1 MMFPILSATLR
12 HRPPATRPQATRA
25 LRQAYDG
32 VSVVRLTSFVR
43 VLTLMS
49 NPFLST
55 SPLPYQLPPF
65 EQITPDDY
73 LPAFKAGFEEH
84 LAEIDAVTRNPQAP
98 DFENTIVAM
107 ELAGQALARTAYA
120 FFTLTAADA
129 TDQVQAIQQ
138 EVGPQLAAH
147 EDSIHL
153 NKALWARVEAV
164 SVEGLDAESARL
176 VDEYRR
182 SFIRAGARLDDD
194 GQARMRELNS
204 RLSVLGTDYAQK
216 LLRDT
221 NDSALV
227 VTDPADLD
235 GLSADDVASAAA
247 AAAEAGSEGSY
258 LLSLVLPTSQPA
270 LASLTNRETRRRLL
284 EASLNRGFRSNDDN
298 TLAIAAEMAALRAER
313 AALLGFANHAEFA
326 TDSQTAPSLEAIH
339 AMLGKLAPPA
349 VRNANAEAELLR
361 AAARRDGIEE
371 LAAWD
376 WSYYSEQVRRE
387 KFSVDRSAL
396 RPYFELERVLTDGV
410 FYAANRLYGISF
422 TERPDLSGYHPDVR
436 VWEVSNEDG
445 SALGLFL
452 GDYYTRDTKAG
463 GAWMNSLV
471 HQSTLLGTQAVVINN
486 LNIPKPP
493 AGEPTLL
500 SFDEVV
506 TAFHE
511 FGHALHGL
519 FSDVTY
525 PQFSGT
531 AVPRDFVEYPSQ
543 VNEMWMLWPEVVAN
557 FAKHHV
563 TGEPLPREAID
574 RIEAAS
580 TWGEGFGTTE
590 YLGAALLDLAWH
602 ELSPG
607 QAVADPQQFEADAL
621 TRAGVALDLVPPRYR
636 TGYFKHIFA
645 GGYAAAYYAY
655 IWSEVLDADTVEW
668 FQENGGLTR
677 ENGDRFRREL
687 LSRGNSIDPLQAF
700 RNFRGREAAIE
711 PLLHRRG
718 LA

>member
-1 MMFPILSATLR
+1 
-12 HRPPATRPQATRA
+12 
-25 LRQAYDG
+25 
-32 VSVVRLTSFVR
+32 
-43 VLTLMS
+43 MS
-49 NPFLST
+49 NPFLNTST
-55 SPLPYQLPPF
+55 LPYQLPPW
-65 EQITPDDY
+65 EQISPDDF

-84 LAEIDAVTRNPQAP
+84 LAEIEAITQNPQAP
-98 DFENTIVAM
+98 DFQNTIAAL
-107 ELAGQALARTAYA
+107 ERAGQTLARTANA

-147 EDSIHL
+147 GDSIHL
-153 NKALWARVEAV
+153 NAALWTRVEAV
-164 SVEGLDAESARL
+164 SLDGLDAESARL
-176 VDEYRR
+176 TEEYRR
-182 SFIRAGARLDDD
+182 SFIRAGARLGAD
-194 GQARMRELNS
+194 GQARMRELNN

-221 NDSALV
+221 NDSALL
-227 VTDPADLD
+227 VTDAAELD
-235 GLSADDVASAAA
+235 GLSADDLASAAA
-247 AAAEAGSEGSY
+247 AAAESGSEGY

-270 LASLTNRETRRRLL
+270 LATLTSRETRRRLF
-284 EASLNRGFRSNDDN
+284 EASINRGFRNNDDN
-298 TLAIAAEMAALRAER
+298 TLSLAAEMAALRAER

-326 TDSQTAPSLEAIH
+326 TDDQTAPSLAAIH
-339 AMLGKLAPPA
+339 SMLAKLAPPA
-349 VRNANAEAELLR
+349 VRNARAEAELLR
-361 AAARRDGIEE
+361 EAARRDGIED

-376 WSYYSEQVRRE
+376 WAYYSEQVRRE
-387 KFSVDRSAL
+387 KFSVDLAAL
-396 RPYFELERVLTDGV
+396 RPYFELERVLEDGI
-410 FYAANRLYGISF
+410 FYAANRLYGLTF
-422 TERPDLSGYHPDVR
+422 TERPDLPGYHPDVR
-436 VWEVSNEDG
+436 VWEVRNEDG

-471 HQSTLLGTQAVVINN
+471 HQSSLLETQAVVVNN

-557 FAKHHV
+557 FARHHV
-563 TGEPLPREAID
+563 TAEPLPRGTID
-574 RIEAAS
+574 RIQAAS

-602 ELSPG
+602 ELAPG
-607 QAVADPQQFEADAL
+607 DAVADPQRFEAEAL
-621 TRAGVALDLVPPRYR
+621 ERAGVSLDLVPPRYR

-645 GGYAAAYYAY
+645 GGFYAAAYYAY

-668 FQENGGLTR
+668 FKEHGGLTR

-687 LSRGNSIDPLQAF
+687 LSRGNSIDPLEAF
-700 RNFRGREAAIE
+700 RNFRGRDAVIE